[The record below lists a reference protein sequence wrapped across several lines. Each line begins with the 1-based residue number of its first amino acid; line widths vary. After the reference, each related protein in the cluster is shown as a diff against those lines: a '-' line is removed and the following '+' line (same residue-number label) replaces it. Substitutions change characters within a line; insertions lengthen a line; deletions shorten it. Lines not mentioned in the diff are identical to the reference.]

1 MTLLALFGGVALG
14 LALIGI
20 FGVVSFLV
28 SERTREI
35 GVRVTLGAQRTAI
48 LSLILRQGL
57 QPVAAGIVIGTAAA
71 LVLTRSIATLLYQ
84 VEPADPLTFA
94 AVVAL
99 LLAAAAMACLLPARR
114 AARLDPAEA
123 LRVQ

>member
-1 MTLLALFGGVALG
+1 
-14 LALIGI
+14 
-20 FGVVSFLV
+20 
-28 SERTREI
+28 
-35 GVRVTLGAQRTAI
+35 
-48 LSLILRQGL
+48 L

-84 VEPADPLTFA
+84 VQPADPLTFA
-94 AVVAL
+94 AVVGL
-99 LLAAAAMACLLPARR
+99 LLAAAALACLLPARR